1 MAPFV
6 HFELRREPC
15 IEAGERTQELDY
27 RIVKI
32 MCSLEGGYTSKGSE
46 KKTLQRCVNLDA

>member
-1 MAPFV
+1 MFQRDKFVAPFV
-6 HFELRREPC
+6 HFELRREHC

-32 MCSLEGGYTSKGSE
+32 MCSLEGDFVYFKDVVT
-46 KKTLQRCVNLDA
+46 